1 MSSDTVGRFG
11 ANDLDPEALYDII
24 SGESGHWV
32 TCGIQG
38 GDVIRAVWV
47 VGDEA
52 WPAGEDTFDG
62 DPVAIASEDAR

>member
-11 ANDLDPEALYDII
+11 ATELNPEGHYDIV
-24 SGESGHWV
+24 GESGHWV

-38 GDVIRAVWV
+38 GDAIRAAWV